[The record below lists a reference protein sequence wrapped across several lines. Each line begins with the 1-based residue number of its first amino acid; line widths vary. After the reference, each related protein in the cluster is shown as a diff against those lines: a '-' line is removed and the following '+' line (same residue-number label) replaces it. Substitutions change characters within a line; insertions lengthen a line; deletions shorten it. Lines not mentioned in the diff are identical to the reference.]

1 VEAEAE
7 GEREAEVE
15 AEGEAGGVPL
25 TGRRQIVGKRACDVP
40 VTQRHGNYISGK
52 S

>member
-1 VEAEAE
+1 MHLENT
-7 GEREAEVE
+7 GLD
-15 AEGEAGGVPL
+15 L
-25 TGRRQIVGKRACDVP
+25 TNKLILKSRQFNNDNVGKRTCDVP